1 VELDDFCHSHPPMD
15 VKEECNRLSIRN
27 LLIRNKVSIRIAP
40 QLQQNG
46 EASAER
52 PGRIGTD
59 ASEM

>member
-1 VELDDFCHSHPPMD
+1 MD